1 MRECEE
7 NGLVDLFMGGKDDE
21 IAQKQNMLCASH
33 VLVSPPSPL
42 SKKGLFS
49 SRKNLHFLL
58 FFL

>member
-1 MRECEE
+1 MRKSEE

-33 VLVSPPSPL
+33 VLVSPPS
-42 SKKGLFS
+42 KKGLFS